1 MRWHGSKT
9 GKHCVSGQ
17 EWGSNRGRDMP
28 RDGPSI
34 LFELWSCQGV
44 MSGHEKELSP
54 GKVLVVDNIIKPV
67 GCEGDEYDDGG

>member
-1 MRWHGSKT
+1 
-9 GKHCVSGQ
+9 
-17 EWGSNRGRDMP
+17 MP